1 MSFKTATSC
10 CFVLMYNKNR
20 VAFGNSFLY
29 NQIMKRKSIDS
40 KKVVA
45 ILLIVVFS
53 LVAILKLT
61 TVFLSIV
68 NYKINSKKW
77 NDGIGIIYDQ
87 HLNNIK
93 DYRYGFG
100 TIGENGCGAVAI
112 YNIMCLENKK
122 VALPDIIKS
131 MDNGQI
137 FFGLL
142 GTKPTRILSY
152 LKKQGFDAQ
161 LHEDKSKFE
170 VLSQDSKYCI
180 YIYVGK
186 SGGHYTLLIHNSDSE
201 TFRSINPC
209 GITTM
214 SDMMEENQNKFIN
227 LLITVK

>member
-1 MSFKTATSC
+1 
-10 CFVLMYNKNR
+10 
-20 VAFGNSFLY
+20 
-29 NQIMKRKSIDS
+29 MKRKKVDSRRITAIVLIILFSI
-40 KKVVA
+40 VA
-45 ILLIVVFS
+45 IWE
-53 LVAILKLT
+53 LT
-61 TVFLSIV
+61 TFFVSFF
-68 NYKINSKKW
+68 NYKTNCKKW

-87 HLNNIK
+87 HLDNIK

-122 VALPDIIKS
+122 VALPKIIKS
-131 MDNGQI
+131 MDNGQF

-142 GTKPTRILSY
+142 GTRPTRILSY
-152 LKKQGFDAQ
+152 LKKKGFDAQ

-170 VLSQDSKYCI
+170 ALSQDSKYCI

-186 SGGHYTLLIHNSDSE
+186 SGGHYTLLVHNSDSE
-201 TFRSINPC
+201 TFRSINPR

-227 LLITVK
+227 LLITIK

>member
-1 MSFKTATSC
+1 
-10 CFVLMYNKNR
+10 
-20 VAFGNSFLY
+20 
-29 NQIMKRKSIDS
+29 MKRKSIDS

-61 TVFLSIV
+61 TVFVSIV
-68 NYKINSKKW
+68 NYKINNKKW
-77 NDGIGIIYDQ
+77 NDSISIIYDQ
-87 HLNNIK
+87 HLDNIK

-112 YNIMCLENKK
+112 YNIMCLENRK
-122 VALPDIIKS
+122 VALPKIIKN
-131 MDNGQI
+131 MDNGQM

-170 VLSQDSKYCI
+170 ALSQDSKYCI

-186 SGGHYTLLIHNSDSE
+186 SGGHYTLLINSGESE
-201 TFRSINPC
+201 EMRSINPR

-214 SDMMEENQNKFIN
+214 SDIMEENKKKLIN
-227 LLITVK
+227 LLITIS

>member
-1 MSFKTATSC
+1 
-10 CFVLMYNKNR
+10 
-20 VAFGNSFLY
+20 
-29 NQIMKRKSIDS
+29 MKRKSIDS

-61 TVFLSIV
+61 TVFVSIV
-68 NYKINSKKW
+68 NYRINNKKW

-87 HLNNIK
+87 HLDNIK

-122 VALPDIIKS
+122 VALPKIIKS

-152 LKKQGFDAQ
+152 LKKHGFDAQ

-170 VLSQDSKYCI
+170 ELAQNSKYRI

-186 SGGHYTLLIHNSDSE
+186 TGGHYTLLINNGE
-201 TFRSINPC
+201 TDTMRSINPR

-214 SDMMEENQNKFIN
+214 SDIMEENKNELIN